1 MKHCS
6 LLILVH
12 IHAHS
17 ANIHMYIHT
26 SDGVSRSCIVCRLP
40 LLSVASDGSLRT
52 TSDLLVYNDVMGR
65 KIDDITITVSVQ
77 DQGASTLPCAT
88 GEVAQCGGFS
98 PGMNTATVCI
108 NVTNT
113 NTYIP
118 ECITPQY
125 KCILEHND
133 PAGGFLYDVSSF
145 NCTDNDGTFPSELL
159 YTIEEGSVDYAL
171 FQIKDNSQLCLAD
184 GVLQTL
190 DRESDDE
197 YHVHVV
203 VSDRGYPMGPPL
215 TSGITVRNLY
225 KIIHI
230 YDI

>member
-1 MKHCS
+1 MH
-6 LLILVH
+6 VH
-12 IHAHS
+12 IQLT
-17 ANIHMYIHT
+17 YICTYFDT
-26 SDGVSRSCIVCRLP
+26 SDGVSRSCIVCHLP

-52 TSDLLVYNDVMGR
+52 TSDLLVYNDVVGDG
-65 KIDDITITVSVQ
+65 IDQITITVSVR
-77 DQGASTLPCAT
+77 DQGPNTLPCAT
-88 GEVAQCGGFS
+88 GEVAQCGGFT

-118 ECITPQY
+118 ECTTPGY

-133 PAGGFLYDVSSF
+133 PDGGFLYDLSSF
-145 NCTDNDGTFPSELL
+145 NCMDNDGTFPSGLL
-159 YTIEEGSVDYAL
+159 YTIEQGSVDYTL

-197 YHVHVV
+197 YNVHVV

-225 KIIHI
+225 KMNT
-230 YDI
+230 